1 MSIVNR
7 RNALI
12 GWGIWKLYGW
22 AVWRPSKRALKHK
35 AKAAKP
41 SVEHGRPN
49 KSLVA
54 ATAAG
59 AAATVGAVAVWR
71 KRHGD
76 DGDES

>member
-1 MSIVNR
+1 VSIVNR
-7 RNALI
+7 RNAVF
-12 GWGIWKLYGW
+12 GW
-22 AVWRPSKRALKHK
+22 ALWKVSKSALRYK
-35 AKAAKP
+35 AQAAKP
-41 SVEHGRPN
+41 SVEDGRPN

-76 DGDES
+76 DDDES

>member
-7 RNALI
+7 RNAVL
-12 GWGIWKLYGW
+12 GW
-22 AVWRPSKRALKHK
+22 AAWNVGKRAMSRK
-35 AKAAKP
+35 AKSAKP
-41 SVEHGRPN
+41 KAESGRPN

-54 ATAAG
+54 ATAG

-76 DGDES
+76 NGDAS

>member
-7 RNALI
+7 RNAVL
-12 GWGIWKLYGW
+12 GW
-22 AVWRPSKRALKHK
+22 AAWKVGKRAMRRK
-35 AKAAKP
+35 AQSAKP
-41 SVEHGRPN
+41 TVEAGRPN

-76 DGDES
+76 DGDDS

>member
-7 RNALI
+7 RNTVI
-12 GWGIWKLYGW
+12 GW
-22 AVWRPSKRALKHK
+22 AVWKVSKRAMRRK

-41 SVEHGRPN
+41 TVEDGRPN

-76 DGDES
+76 DGEDEG

>member
-7 RNALI
+7 RNAVL
-12 GWGIWKLYGW
+12 GW
-22 AVWRPSKRALKHK
+22 AAWSVGKRAMKHK
-35 AKAAKP
+35 AQSTKPKAE
-41 SVEHGRPN
+41 SGRPN

-76 DGDES
+76 NGDDS

>member
-1 MSIVNR
+1 VSIVNR
-7 RNALI
+7 RNAVL
-12 GWGIWKLYGW
+12 GW
-22 AVWRPSKRALKHK
+22 AAWKVGKRAMKRK
-35 AKAAKP
+35 AQSAKP
-41 SVEHGRPN
+41 TVEDGRPN

-76 DGDES
+76 DDDES

>member
-1 MSIVNR
+1 VSIVNR
-7 RNALI
+7 RNAVI
-12 GWGIWKLYGW
+12 GWALWK
-22 AVWRPSKRALKHK
+22 VSKSALKYK

-41 SVEHGRPN
+41 TVEDGRPN

-54 ATAAG
+54 ASAAG

-76 DGDES
+76 DGDDG